1 MKTFKKYFELP
12 TSPDQVYLALT
23 NPITIQL
30 WSGAEAQM
38 STEEGSEF
46 SLFDGDICGKNLEFE
61 ENKKIVQH
69 WYFEG
74 EPEESIV
81 TFKLHPGKRPDSTSI
96 ELSQTNIPD
105 EAFEDMI
112 DGWNDIY
119 FASLEEFFE
128 EEA

>member
-38 STEEGSEF
+38 STEVGSEF

-81 TFKLHPGKRPDSTSI
+81 TFKLWLG
-96 ELSQTNIPD
+96 IPRRSHSCQL
-105 EAFEDMI
+105 F
-112 DGWNDIY
+112 
-119 FASLEEFFE
+119 
-128 EEA
+128 

>member
-38 STEEGSEF
+38 STEVGSEF

-61 ENKKIVQH
+61 ENKKIVH
-69 WYFEG
+69 FSG
-74 EPEESIV
+74 RIAP
-81 TFKLHPGKRPDSTSI
+81 
-96 ELSQTNIPD
+96 
-105 EAFEDMI
+105 
-112 DGWNDIY
+112 
-119 FASLEEFFE
+119 FE
-128 EEA
+128 EQKNLNLLAKIYTKQELLIIYL

>member
-1 MKTFKKYFELP
+1 M
-12 TSPDQVYLALT
+12 
-23 NPITIQL
+23 
-30 WSGAEAQM
+30 
-38 STEEGSEF
+38 
-46 SLFDGDICGKNLEFE
+46 
-61 ENKKIVQH
+61 
-69 WYFEG
+69 
-74 EPEESIV
+74 

-128 EEA
+128 EEE

>member
-1 MKTFKKYFELP
+1 MALFKKSYRSNL
-12 TSPDQVYLALT
+12 TTYYL
-23 NPITIQL
+23 I
-30 WSGAEAQM
+30 
-38 STEEGSEF
+38 
-46 SLFDGDICGKNLEFE
+46 
-61 ENKKIVQH
+61 NKKIVQH

-128 EEA
+128 EEE